1 MKLLGWMHRKFRQN
15 SCETPKDHFS
25 NGQAYLDD
33 LHCYNGGT
41 GNNNCKP
48 FSKTQRYRRNS
59 FTSLESARD
68 DHDNNLNNEDREL
81 TEQTSESDMAEI
93 FHGFLAIGTL
103 GSHEFAAAATD
114 NDAQDDEE
122 DNDYYPSTP
131 RFTMDN
137 IAEKQTQE
145 AITENE
151 LKLINDELEKVLN
164 IGDDDD
170 IASSGRNS
178 HVSSSAGRFSHVSS
192 ITLSG
197 NNNRISDVC
206 PLQSY
211 LLGTAAAATTTET
224 AAAVKKEQR
233 TSLGELFQKTKQAE
247 EMNSGVKSERD
258 KSAVRL
264 VKKMLK
270 KKIVHAIDSETK
282 LNKILQIFNRKV
294 HPENYSAEESA
305 CNNKKDNKIINDDE
319 MMMKNSESVPLVS
332 CNNNYSGGT
341 IRRSSSAED
350 IIIYPDQ
357 HPIINKNANN
367 IGNEFWVKT
376 DSDYL
381 VLEL

>member
-25 NGQAYLDD
+25 TGQAYLDD

-68 DHDNNLNNEDREL
+68 DHDNNLNNEDHEL
-81 TEQTSESDMAEI
+81 MEPTSESDMTEL

-103 GSHEFAAAATD
+103 GSHEFAATD
-114 NDAQDDEE
+114 NDVQDEE

-131 RFTMDN
+131 RFTMDH

-224 AAAVKKEQR
+224 AAAKKEQR

-282 LNKILQIFNRKV
+282 LTKILQIFNRKV
-294 HPENYSAEESA
+294 HPENYTAEESA
-305 CNNKKDNKIINDDE
+305 CNKKEKKNINDDE
-319 MMMKNSESVPLVS
+319 MMKNSESVPLVG

-357 HPIINKNANN
+357 HPIINKNAN
-367 IGNEFWVKT
+367 EFWVNT